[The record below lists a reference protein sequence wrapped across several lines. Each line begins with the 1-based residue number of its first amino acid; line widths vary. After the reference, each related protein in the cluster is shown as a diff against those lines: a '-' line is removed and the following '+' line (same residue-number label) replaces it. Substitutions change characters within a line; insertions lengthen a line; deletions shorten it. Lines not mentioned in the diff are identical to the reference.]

1 MALENVFY
9 FNFKVLSR
17 LPNRNKARKLLKF
30 AVFDIFLSSQIVCCS
45 DVRYMYI
52 LNQNAN
58 YYTFIKLLLDVK
70 LFVTIWM
77 ESNIALFTKVQSGL
91 LTWGLS
97 PLLSLAYPVIDS
109 LIELHHWRSTTF
121 LLGGRY
127 FLLLIFEDI
136 YNMYQ

>member
-9 FNFKVLSR
+9 FNFKVLPQ

-77 ESNIALFTKVQSGL
+77 ESKSALFTKVQSGL

-109 LIELHHWRSTTF
+109 LISNFITDVRQLFCR
-121 LLGGRY
+121 GQ
-127 FLLLIFEDI
+127 DI
-136 YNMYQ
+136 SCCWF